1 MFFTLV
7 LCMFDFDVLEQFH
20 LFYQSDKSKSKRD
33 ITFDSITRYVF
44 GQNRVRRT
52 LLFRIVAIRLVFIK
66 HELLKL
72 IDIC

>member
-1 MFFTLV
+1 
-7 LCMFDFDVLEQFH
+7 MFDFDVLEQFH
-20 LFYQSDKSKSKRD
+20 LFFYQSDKSKSKRD